1 MASLTLDSSP
11 EEPSRTYSD
20 LLDRLSASPRPAAVW
35 YDGDSGERVELSG
48 RVLANWAV
56 KLINLLSSE
65 WEITPQT
72 HLIVD
77 MPPHWKAAA
86 VHVAARAL
94 GPAAVRCDAAADP
107 EQLVVTS
114 DPQSWIAGGTEFDE
128 LAGVSLGLL
137 DSSFEE
143 AGGEPLP
150 AWALDISAEVRQHPD
165 QLVQPLEPVLCP
177 GSAGSASSLLITQWD
192 DAAAEAM
199 VSTLAGGGTVVLFQG
214 SQEGDAWQQMLRQEG
229 LSGA

>member
-1 MASLTLDSSP
+1 MICGHYTEAHGFPHPRQLP

-35 YDGDSGERVELSG
+35 YDGHSGERVELSG

-56 KLINLLSSE
+56 KLINLLSTE

-143 AGGEPLP
+143 VGGEPLP
-150 AWALDISAEVRQHPD
+150 AWALDISAEVRQHPISWCS
-165 QLVQPLEPVLCP
+165 LWSRSSAPV
-177 GSAGSASSLLITQWD
+177 
-192 DAAAEAM
+192 
-199 VSTLAGGGTVVLFQG
+199 
-214 SQEGDAWQQMLRQEG
+214 RQDRPRRC
-229 LSGA
+229 